1 MTITAEVDFG
11 KKEMQTFDEV
21 VSSVYDI
28 ALEFGRQLV
37 VRILEKRDRELME
50 TRDTRRYRSKGKQQ
64 TSIKTRLGVIEFQ
77 RQVYVDNTITEG
89 IHCVHLLDEDLG
101 IEKIGLI
108 SKDLCLSAAEA
119 VCESTYRAAAAAVT
133 ESTGTP
139 ISAQGVWNIVQ
150 KLGQER
156 QEQIERHGKLARQHK
171 GVGCVGSKILYE
183 ENDGIWLKLQGKD
196 RKENGPS
203 KEMKV
208 GIAYDGATWEKGAN
222 GRIRRTLDNKVA
234 HASFEA
240 AKDFRSSKE
249 GIIANFYD
257 VDQIELRVINGD
269 GANWIQKKSGV
280 DCISV
285 LDRFHRNKKI
295 TECVKDR
302 EFAKTIQELLFAG
315 RVDDVLTCIAAQID
329 SIEDKAEQDGL
340 KELLRYYTENKD
352 SLLGYYDRGVKI
364 PETRDPGTIHHARL
378 GSMESNIFTL
388 IGNRMKDRRCCWS
401 IRGANNLGSLLCL
414 KHTTGFSHL
423 FSDPEVLPAEPSEPV
438 ISENTISAS
447 KIPQIVG
454 KGHECYCRAS
464 LPNLP
469 WLKNITAYLPLSALK
484 L

>member
-11 KKEMQTFDEV
+11 KKKMQTFDEII
-21 VSSVYDI
+21 SNVYDI
-28 ALEFGRQLV
+28 ALEIGRKLV
-37 VRILEKRDRELME
+37 VQILETRDLELME
-50 TRDTRRYRSKGKQQ
+50 TRDIKRYRSKGKQQ
-64 TSIKTRLGVIEFQ
+64 TSIKTRLGAIEFR

-101 IEKIGLI
+101 IEKIGLVA
-108 SKDLCLSAAEA
+108 KDLCLSAAEA
-119 VCESTYRAAAAAVT
+119 VCESTYRAAATAVT
-133 ESTGTP
+133 EATGTS

-150 KLGQER
+150 KLGEER
-156 QEQIERHGKLARQHK
+156 QEQIERHAKLAQQHK
-171 GVGCVGSKILYE
+171 GVGCVSSKILYE
-183 ENDGIWLKLQGKD
+183 ENDGIWLKLQRKD

-208 GIAYDGATWEKGAN
+208 GIAYDGAIWEKGAH
-222 GRIRRTLDNKVA
+222 GQIRRTLDNKVA
-234 HASFEA
+234 YASFEA
-240 AKDFRSSKE
+240 AKDFRTNKE
-249 GIIANFYD
+249 GIIASCYD

-269 GANWIQKKSGV
+269 GANWIQKKSDV

-285 LDRFHRNKKI
+285 LDLFHRNKKI

-302 EFAKTIQELLFAG
+302 EFAKTIRELLFAG
-315 RVDDVLTCIAAQID
+315 KIDDVLACLAAQID

-340 KELLRYYTENKD
+340 KELQRYYTENKD

-401 IRGANNLGSLLCL
+401 IRGANNLGNLLCL

-423 FSDPEVLPAEPSEPV
+423 FSDPEVMLDESLEPV
-438 ISENTISAS
+438 TSENAISAS
-447 KIPQIVG
+447 KIPQTVG
-454 KGHECYCRAS
+454 KGHEYYCRAS

-469 WLKNITAYLPLSALK
+469 WLNNITAYLPSSELK

>member
-11 KKEMQTFDEV
+11 KKEIQTFDEII
-21 VSSVYDI
+21 SNVYDV
-28 ALEFGRQLV
+28 ALEFGRKLV
-37 VRILEKRDRELME
+37 VQILETRDRELME
-50 TRDTRRYRSKGKQQ
+50 TRDSQRYRSKGKQR
-64 TSIKTRLGVIEFQ
+64 TSIKTRLGVIEYR

-101 IEKIGLI
+101 IEKIGLVA
-108 SKDLCLSAAEA
+108 KDLCLNAAEA
-119 VCESTYRAAAAAVT
+119 VCESTYRAAAKAVT
-133 ESTGTP
+133 ETTGTS
-139 ISAQGVWNIVQ
+139 ISPQGVWNIVQ
-150 KLGQER
+150 KLGEER
-156 QEQIERHGKLARQHK
+156 REQIERHAKLAQQHK
-171 GVGCVGSKILYE
+171 GIGCVSSKILYE

-208 GIAYDGATWEKGAN
+208 GIAYDGAVREKGSH
-222 GRIRRTLDNKVA
+222 GQIRRTLDNKVA

-240 AKDFRSSKE
+240 AKDFRTNKE
-249 GIIANFYD
+249 GIIASCYD

-269 GANWIQKKSGV
+269 GANWIQKKPDV

-295 TECVKDR
+295 TECVRDR
-302 EFAKTIQELLFAG
+302 EFAKTIRELLFAG
-315 RVDDVLTCIAAQID
+315 RIDDVLACLAAQIE

-352 SLLGYYDRGVKI
+352 SLPGYYDRGVKI
-364 PETRDPGTIHHARL
+364 PETRVPGTIHHARL

-423 FSDPEVLPAEPSEPV
+423 FSDPEALLFESSEPV
-438 ISENTISAS
+438 ISGNAISAS
-447 KIPQIVG
+447 KIPQTVG

-469 WLKNITAYLPLSALK
+469 WLKNIAAYLPLSALK

>member
-11 KKEMQTFDEV
+11 KRELQTFDEII
-21 VSSVYDI
+21 SNVYDV
-28 ALEFGRQLV
+28 ALEFGRKLV
-37 VRILEKRDRELME
+37 VQILETRDRELME
-50 TRDTRRYRSKGKQQ
+50 TRDIQRYRSKGKQQ
-64 TSIKTRLGVIEFQ
+64 TSIKTRLGVIEFR

-101 IEKIGLI
+101 IEKIGLVT
-108 SKDLCLSAAEA
+108 KDLCLSAAEA
-119 VCESTYRAAAAAVT
+119 VCDSTYRAAAKAVT
-133 ESTGTP
+133 ETTGTS
-139 ISAQGVWNIVQ
+139 ISPQGVWNIVQ
-150 KLGQER
+150 KLGEER
-156 QEQIERHGKLARQHK
+156 RDQIERHAKLAQQHK
-171 GVGCVGSKILYE
+171 GAGCVSSKILYE
-183 ENDGIWLKLQGKD
+183 ENDGIWLELQRKD

-208 GIAYDGATWEKGAN
+208 GIAYDGTIWEKGAH
-222 GRIRRTLDNKVA
+222 GQIRRTLDNKVA

-240 AKDFRSSKE
+240 AKDFRINKE
-249 GIIANFYD
+249 GIIASCYD

-269 GANWIQKKSGV
+269 GANWIQKKSDV

-302 EFAKTIQELLFAG
+302 EFAKTIRELLFAG
-315 RVDDVLTCIAAQID
+315 RIDDVLACLAAQID

-340 KELLRYYTENKD
+340 KELQRYYTENKD

-364 PETRDPGTIHHARL
+364 PETRAPGTIHHARL

-423 FSDPEVLPAEPSEPV
+423 FSDPEVLLDEPSEPV
-438 ISENTISAS
+438 ASENAISAS
-447 KIPQIVG
+447 KIPQTVG
-454 KGHECYCRAS
+454 KGHEYYCRAS
-464 LPNLP
+464 LPNRQ
-469 WLKNITAYLPLSALK
+469 WLKDITDYLPSSALK
-484 L
+484 M

>member
-1 MTITAEVDFG
+1 MTITVEVDFG
-11 KKEMQTFDEV
+11 KKEMQTFDEI
-21 VSSVYDI
+21 VSNAYDV
-28 ALEFGRQLV
+28 ALKFGQQLV
-37 VRILEKRDRELME
+37 VQILETRDRELME
-50 TRDTRRYRSKGKQQ
+50 TRDTRRYRSKGKQR
-64 TSIKTRLGVIEFQ
+64 TSIKTRLGVVEFQ

-101 IEKIGLI
+101 IEKIGLVA
-108 SKDLCLSAAEA
+108 KDLCLSAAEA
-119 VCESTYRAAAAAVT
+119 VCESTYRAAAKAVT
-133 ESTGTP
+133 ETTGTS

-150 KLGQER
+150 KLGEER
-156 QEQIERHGKLARQHK
+156 REQIERHAKLAEKHK
-171 GVGCVGSKILYE
+171 GVGCVNSKILYE

-196 RKENGPS
+196 RKEYGPS

-208 GIAYDGATWEKGAN
+208 GIAYDGAIWEKG
-222 GRIRRTLDNKVA
+222 GHGQIRRTLDNKVA

-240 AKDFRSSKE
+240 AKDFRANKE
-249 GIIANFYD
+249 GIIASCYD
-257 VDQIELRVINGD
+257 VNQIELRVINGD
-269 GANWIQKKSGV
+269 GANWIQKKPGV

-302 EFAKTIQELLFAG
+302 EFAKTIRDLLFAG
-315 RVDDVLTCIAAQID
+315 RIDDVLTCLAAQID
-329 SIEDKAEQDGL
+329 SIEDKAEQKGL

-352 SLLGYYDRGVKI
+352 SLPGYYDRGVKI
-364 PETRDPGTIHHARL
+364 PETRVPGTIHHARL

-401 IRGANNLGSLLCL
+401 TRGANNLGSLLCL

-423 FSDPEVLPAEPSEPV
+423 FSDPEVLLSESSEPV
-438 ISENTISAS
+438 ISGNAISAS
-447 KIPQIVG
+447 KIPQTVG

-469 WLKNITAYLPLSALK
+469 WLKNVAAYLPLSALK